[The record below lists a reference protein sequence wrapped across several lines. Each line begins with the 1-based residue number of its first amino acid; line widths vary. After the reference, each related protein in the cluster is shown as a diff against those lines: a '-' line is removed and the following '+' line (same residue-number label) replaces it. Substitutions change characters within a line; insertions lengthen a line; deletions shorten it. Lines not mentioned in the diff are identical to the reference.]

1 MAFDPLQGPG
11 DPGDEQQLLSSAFT
25 GLAAGLLLID
35 AGGRILAAN
44 PRAEALLG
52 RPAAA
57 MVGADA
63 HDLLHRGPTGARVPR
78 SQCLL
83 LAVSEQARP
92 AWGETDS
99 FLTGDGRALPVRWSA
114 APVMHGGRT
123 VGLAILF
130 ADVAGSSAP
139 DGREAARIDLLEDL
153 TERLTLV
160 SAITEVLSETLDVE
174 EAVDLLG
181 PLLVP
186 RLADWVAVDLRTA
199 EGEVRRVAVLGPEG
213 RSSALEAWR
222 GPLPSPTALSRSAL
236 VRVLHGAEPVV
247 LGTREMAEP
256 PDAPLAAVQ
265 VGFLRAL
272 GATSAAVVPLTSA
285 REITGAV
292 TAVRTGPGHPFNE
305 QELALLADIGHR
317 AGVAIDNARLF
328 GEQRDIATAMQ
339 HHLLTELPHSPDLQL
354 AARYQPAPAG
364 SRVGGDWYD
373 AFPLRDGATAL
384 VIGDVIG
391 HDLQAAARMAQLRNI
406 LRALA
411 WDRHEAPA
419 AVVARLDDAM
429 TSLTDVPMATMILAC
444 VEAPADGSWRLRWTS
459 AGHPPPLLLPAAGTQ
474 SRGGA
479 RYLEAGQ
486 GLVLGAG
493 GDPDRPN
500 GVEDLP
506 AGSTLLLFTDGLVEA
521 PGTDLGAGLERL
533 RSHAMGVVGLP
544 LEEFCDGI
552 LRAVPPGSTDDTA
565 LLALRVPP
573 ERLRPPPNRTGS
585 AGSGLADRP
594 GPQG

>member
-1 MAFDPLQGPG
+1 MVPG
-11 DPGDEQQLLSSAFT
+11 DSGWEDEQRLIGSAFA
-25 GLAAGLLLID
+25 GLAAGVLLLD
-35 AGGRILAAN
+35 AGGRILAVN
-44 PRAEALLG
+44 PRAEELLG
-52 RPAAA
+52 RSAAA
-57 MVGADA
+57 MVGAGA
-63 HDLLHRGPTGARVPR
+63 HELLHRSPDGAVVPR
-78 SQCLL
+78 ARCPL
-83 LAVSEQARP
+83 LAVVQTGRP
-92 AWGETDS
+92 AWGASDA
-99 FLTGDGRALPVRWSA
+99 FLTGDGRTLPVRWSA
-114 APVMHGGRT
+114 APIVHGGRP
-123 VGLAILF
+123 VGMAVLF
-130 ADVAGSSAP
+130 ADIAGSSAP
-139 DGREAARIDLLEDL
+139 VGSEASQVSLLQDL

-160 SAITEVLSETLDVE
+160 GAITGVLSETLDVE

-186 RLADWVAVDLRTA
+186 ELADWVAVDLRTP
-199 EGEVRRVAVLGPEG
+199 EGDIRRVAVLGPAG
-213 RSSALEAWR
+213 RDATLEAWR
-222 GPLPSPTALSRSAL
+222 GPLPPPTALSQSAL
-236 VRVLHGAEPVV
+236 VQVLHGAEPLV
-247 LGTREMAEP
+247 LGAREMAEP

-265 VGFLRAL
+265 AGFLRAL
-272 GATSAAVVPLTSA
+272 GATSAAVVPLSSA
-285 REITGAV
+285 REVTGAI
-292 TAVRTGPGHPFNE
+292 TAVRTGAGRPFTDG
-305 QELALLADIGHR
+305 ELALLADIGHR

-339 HHLLTELPHSPDLQL
+339 RHLLTELPRGPDLQL

-373 AFPLRDGATAL
+373 AFPLSDGATAL

-429 TSLTDVPMATMILAC
+429 TSLTDVPMATMILAYA
-444 VEAPADGSWRLRWTS
+444 EQSPNGPWRLRWTS
-459 AGHPPPLLLPAAGTQ
+459 AGHPPPLLLPAAGTL

-479 RYLEAGQ
+479 ARYLDAGQ

-493 GDPDRPN
+493 GDPGRPT
-500 GVEDLP
+500 GTEDLP

-521 PGTDLGAGLERL
+521 PGTDLETGLEEL
-533 RSHAMGVVGLP
+533 RRHATSVAEYP
-544 LEEFCDGI
+544 LEEFCEQI

-573 ERLRPPPNRTGS
+573 DTRGIRSPGADARPDRRRRLSR
-585 AGSGLADRP
+585 
-594 GPQG
+594 